1 VAETISKEGFSMRL
15 VDDVL
20 DAGFL
25 NKVNLF
31 KSKLPTWAQGRK
43 VFGYA
48 ETSIPGISRA
58 SLTASPF
65 YFSSSTKLKFPM
77 K

>member
-31 KSKLPTWAQGRK
+31 KSKLPNMGSRK
-43 VFGYA
+43 KSFR
-48 ETSIPGISRA
+48 IC
-58 SLTASPF
+58 
-65 YFSSSTKLKFPM
+65 
-77 K
+77 